1 MSNFDTFLSSLS
13 EDQKQKLVEALIK
26 NVEPREETQAQQS
39 QKSKNSSTQS
49 ATVDENFIVR
59 KADNTSNNRRKEP
72 VRGRENRWKDEGEFR
87 DVETPNF
94 ERTPRRREPSKKV
107 DLECHVCGKTFKQ
120 DSRYVYGEFPR
131 CNKCTG
137 R

>member
-1 MSNFDTFLSSLS
+1 MSNFDAFLSSLS
-13 EDQKQKLVEALIK
+13 EEQKQKLVEALMK
-26 NVEPREETQAQQS
+26 NVEPVSEVQQP
-39 QKSKNSSTQS
+39 QQTKHSSTPTV
-49 ATVDENFIVR
+49 TVDENFIVR

-72 VRGRENRWKDEGEFR
+72 VRGRENRWKDEGEFK
-87 DVETPNF
+87 DVETPSF

-131 CNKCTG
+131 CNRCTG

>member
-1 MSNFDTFLSSLS
+1 MSNFDAFLSSLS
-13 EDQKQKLVEALIK
+13 EEQKQKLVEALVK
-26 NVEPREETQAQQS
+26 NVESPQEDKP
-39 QKSKNSSTQS
+39 QKPKQSSTQS
-49 ATVDENFIVR
+49 AVVDENFIVR
-59 KADNTSNNRRKEP
+59 KADTNSSNRRKEP

-107 DLECHVCGKTFKQ
+107 DLECHICGKTFKQ

>member
-1 MSNFDTFLSSLS
+1 MSNFDAFLSSLS
-13 EDQKQKLVEALIK
+13 EEQKQKLVEALV
-26 NVEPREETQAQQS
+26 N
-39 QKSKNSSTQS
+39 NSSPKATEDKPAQKKQSSSPS
-49 ATVDENFIVR
+49 ATVDENFIVK

-87 DVETPNF
+87 DIETPNF

-107 DLECHVCGKTFKQ
+107 DLECHICGKTFKQ

>member
-1 MSNFDTFLSSLS
+1 MSNFDAFLSSLS
-13 EDQKQKLVEALIK
+13 EEQKQKLVEALVK
-26 NVEPREETQAQQS
+26 NVEPVSEVQPPQQKKHS
-39 QKSKNSSTQS
+39 PTNT
-49 ATVDENFIVR
+49 ATVDENFIVK

-94 ERTPRRREPSKKV
+94 ERTPRRREASKKV

>member
-1 MSNFDTFLSSLS
+1 MSNFDAFLSSLS
-13 EDQKQKLVEALIK
+13 EDQKLKLIEALTK
-26 NVEPREETQAQQS
+26 KEVQEQS
-39 QKSKNSSTQS
+39 TKKHSPTTS

-59 KADNTSNNRRKEP
+59 KAENNSNNRRKEP
-72 VRGRENRWKDEGEFR
+72 VRGRENRWKDEGEFK
-87 DVETPNF
+87 DIETPSF
-94 ERTPRRREPSKKV
+94 ERTPRRREPSKKL